1 MMERML
7 NLLLGWLASAIS
19 LLVVAYFVPGFHV
32 DTFVTAL
39 IAAIVIGFING
50 TLGFLVKLVT
60 FPLRLLTL
68 GLLSLVINTVMLW
81 IATYFVTGFR
91 IDTFVT
97 ALIGSVC
104 LSIVNWALR
113 LVLKTSDKDQS

>member
-19 LLVVAYFVPGFHV
+19 LLIVAYFVPGFHV

-39 IAAIVIGFING
+39 IAAVVIGFING
-50 TLGFLVKLVT
+50 TLGFVVKLVT

-68 GLLSLVINTVMLW
+68 GLLSIVINAAMLW

-91 IDTFVT
+91 IDNFVT
-97 ALIGSVC
+97 ALIGSVL

-113 LVLKTSDKDQS
+113 LVLKTSDQNKN

>member
-1 MMERML
+1 MMDAMT

-32 DTFVTAL
+32 DTFVTAA

-50 TLGFLVKLVT
+50 TLGFVVKLLT

-68 GLLSLVINTVMLW
+68 GLLSLVINAVMLW
-81 IATYFVTGFR
+81 IATFFVSGFR
-91 IDTFVT
+91 IDSFVT
-97 ALIGSVC
+97 ALIGSIC
-104 LSIVNWALR
+104 LSVVNWALR
-113 LVLKTSDKDQS
+113 LVLKKTDNEKS

>member
-19 LLVVAYFVPGFHV
+19 LLIVAYFVPGFHV

-39 IAAIVIGFING
+39 IAAVVIGFING
-50 TLGFLVKLVT
+50 TLGFVVKLVT

-68 GLLSLVINTVMLW
+68 GLLSIVINAAMLW

-97 ALIGSVC
+97 ALIGSVL

-113 LVLKTSDKDQS
+113 LVLKTSDQDKR

>member
-68 GLLSLVINTVMLW
+68 GLLSLVINAAMLW

-97 ALIGSVC
+97 ALVGSVC

-113 LVLKTSDKDQS
+113 LVLSTSDSNKS

>member
-68 GLLSLVINTVMLW
+68 GLLSLVINAVMLW

-113 LVLKTSDKDQS
+113 LVLTSSGGAKS

>member
-32 DTFVTAL
+32 DTFVTAV
-39 IAAIVIGFING
+39 IAAVVIGFING

-68 GLLSLVINTVMLW
+68 GLLSLVINAVMLW

-113 LVLKTSDKDQS
+113 LVLKTSDSDKS

>member
-19 LLVVAYFVPGFHV
+19 LLIVAYFVPGFHV

-39 IAAIVIGFING
+39 IAAVVIGFING
-50 TLGFLVKLVT
+50 TLGFLVKLET

-68 GLLSLVINTVMLW
+68 GLLSLVINAVMLW

-113 LVLKTSDKDQS
+113 LVLKTSDKDKS

>member
-68 GLLSLVINTVMLW
+68 GLLSLVINAVMLW

-113 LVLKTSDKDQS
+113 LVLTTSDNDKS

>member
-68 GLLSLVINTVMLW
+68 GLLSLVINAVMLW
-81 IATYFVTGFR
+81 IATYFVMGFR

-104 LSIVNWALR
+104 LSMVNWALR
-113 LVLKTSDKDQS
+113 LVLSTSDSNKS

>member
-68 GLLSLVINTVMLW
+68 GLLSLVINAVMLW
-81 IATYFVTGFR
+81 IATYFVMGFR

-113 LVLKTSDKDQS
+113 LVLSTSDSDKG

>member
-68 GLLSLVINTVMLW
+68 GLLSLVINAAMLW

-113 LVLKTSDKDQS
+113 LVLSTSDSDKS

>member
-19 LLVVAYFVPGFHV
+19 LLIVAYFVPGFHV

-39 IAAIVIGFING
+39 IAAVVIGFING

-68 GLLSLVINTVMLW
+68 GLLSLVINAVMLW

-113 LVLKTSDKDQS
+113 LVLKTSDKDKS

>member
-68 GLLSLVINTVMLW
+68 GLLSLVINAVMLW

-113 LVLKTSDKDQS
+113 LVLSTSDSDKS

>member
-32 DTFVTAL
+32 DTFVTAV
-39 IAAIVIGFING
+39 IAAVVIGFING

-68 GLLSLVINTVMLW
+68 GLLSLVINAVMLW

-97 ALIGSVC
+97 ALMGSVC

-113 LVLKTSDKDQS
+113 LVLKTSDSDKS

>member
-32 DTFVTAL
+32 DTFVTAV
-39 IAAIVIGFING
+39 IAAVVIGFING

-68 GLLSLVINTVMLW
+68 GLLSLVINAVMLW
-81 IATYFVTGFR
+81 IATYFVAGFR

-97 ALIGSVC
+97 ALMGSVC

-113 LVLKTSDKDQS
+113 LVLKTSDSDKS

>member
-68 GLLSLVINTVMLW
+68 GLLSLVINAVMLW

>member
-68 GLLSLVINTVMLW
+68 GLLSLVINAAMLW

-113 LVLKTSDKDQS
+113 LMLSTSDSNKS

>member
-32 DTFVTAL
+32 DTFVTAV

-68 GLLSLVINTVMLW
+68 GLLSLVINAVMLW

-91 IDTFVT
+91 IDSFVT

-113 LVLKTSDKDQS
+113 LVLKTSDSDKS

>member
-1 MMERML
+1 ML

-39 IAAIVIGFING
+39 IAAVVIGFING
-50 TLGFLVKLVT
+50 TLGLLVKLVT

-68 GLLSLVINTVMLW
+68 GLLSLVINAIMLW

-113 LVLKTSDKDQS
+113 MVLTSGDSGKN